1 MMTGQPGCI
10 KLIHMIAMTSRRG
23 PREVPRLTSS
33 TLGEVVVFV
42 IANSHGITN
51 LLGSLVVG
59 FKFQQEGAM
68 AMRWA
73 ATIAKPA
80 VELVKTCVGFHSG
93 ARPRAI
99 SSQCALLRASGTEFS
114 TASSRS
120 RLSDGNTRCIQGGI
134 GASL

>member
-80 VELVKTCVGFHSG
+80 VELVKTVVSHS
-93 ARPRAI
+93 RF
-99 SSQCALLRASGTEFS
+99 SQWGETQGDQFAVRT
-114 TASSRS
+114 TAS
-120 RLSDGNTRCIQGGI
+120 I
-134 GASL
+134 GYKV